1 MLKKTLWISAVMALW
16 VSAVGAQL
24 ATTTNPVGAVDN
36 IPPAPVTNLQALVA
50 SDADTRN
57 VVLTW
62 SLSVDD
68 ARSFTSVGGVI
79 VPTGDVRGYRVY
91 RQGNDGV
98 DLLLATVS
106 PGVSD
111 YIDNAVVDGLSYIY
125 SVRPFDLDN
134 ESGLD
139 VVAGSDSD
147 LARIVVVGGASEVV
161 IETTIKG
168 KMTIDSRLDLTDQG
182 AVDLFSGQFIQQ
194 LATLLGIAPSRIT
207 ITELGAGTELGVG
220 SVIVSFEIAEP
231 AAGVEE
237 PSATVALET
246 LKTEVTAGT
255 NAFDSL
261 GGVLALNDESTSVL
275 VPVETPLDD
284 NGNVILGWFTRQGDT
299 VNFDDFF
306 LFADHFGTSQG
317 DAGYDALFDIIPN
330 GSVDFGDFFR
340 FADDFG
346 KVIANASVITG
357 G

>member
-1 MLKKTLWISAVMALW
+1 MVKMLKNILWISAVTAFGI
-16 VSAVGAQL
+16 SAAGAQL
-24 ATTTNPVGAVDN
+24 ATTTNPVAAVDN

-50 SDADTRN
+50 SGADARN

-62 SLSVDD
+62 TLSVDD

-91 RQGNDGV
+91 RQGDDGV
-98 DLLLATVS
+98 EALLTTLS

-111 YIDNAVVDGLSYIY
+111 YIDNSVVDGLSYIY

-134 ESGLD
+134 ESDID
-139 VVAGSDSD
+139 VVAGSEGD

-161 IETTIKG
+161 VETTIKG
-168 KMTIDSRLDLTDQG
+168 KMTIDSSLDLTDQA
-182 AVDLFSGQFIQQ
+182 AVDLFSSQFIQQ
-194 LATLLGIAPSRIT
+194 LATLLGIDPSRIV
-207 ITELGAGTELGVG
+207 ITELAVG
-220 SVIVSFEIAEP
+220 SVVVLFEISEP
-231 AAGVEE
+231 ATGVEE

-317 DAGYDALFDIIPN
+317 DAGYDALYDIIPN
-330 GSVDFGDFFR
+330 GSVDFEDFFR

-346 KVIANASVITG
+346 KVIANASVING

>member
-1 MLKKTLWISAVMALW
+1 
-16 VSAVGAQL
+16 
-24 ATTTNPVGAVDN
+24 
-36 IPPAPVTNLQALVA
+36 
-50 SDADTRN
+50 
-57 VVLTW
+57 
-62 SLSVDD
+62 
-68 ARSFTSVGGVI
+68 
-79 VPTGDVRGYRVY
+79 
-91 RQGNDGV
+91 V